1 VLFIYARFIEPQMLF
16 VNHYQIQTG
25 FKAKYALIADM
36 HLGIYNNQ
44 YILGRTVEKINAMDD
59 IDAVMIAG
67 DFTYEPQFGDM
78 RELFVPLSKLKV
90 PVFAVLGN
98 HDCERPGPKV
108 RTALVKI
115 LREYGVKL
123 ITNRVAKLKG
133 VTIVG
138 LGSRWAREDE
148 VSLLDSYTSEE
159 KLIVL
164 THNPDTALSY
174 APNHYPDLTLA
185 GHTHGGQVRIP
196 YLYKRMIPVLGVDIL
211 WDQGLY
217 RYKSGQVFVT
227 SGIGEVGLPLRFL
240 IPPVIDVLELY

>member
-1 VLFIYARFIEPQMLF
+1 MILLSVLFIYARFIEPQMLF

-25 FKAKYALIADM
+25 FKAKYALITDI

-44 YILGRTVEKINAMDD
+44 HILGRTVEKINAMDD

-148 VSLLDSYTSEE
+148 VSLS
-159 KLIVL
+159 I
-164 THNPDTALSY
+164 A
-174 APNHYPDLTLA
+174 
-185 GHTHGGQVRIP
+185 
-196 YLYKRMIPVLGVDIL
+196 
-211 WDQGLY
+211 
-217 RYKSGQVFVT
+217 
-227 SGIGEVGLPLRFL
+227 
-240 IPPVIDVLELY
+240 IPPRRS